1 MFRKR
6 YRQQIPELNTTSTA
20 DISFMLLIFFL
31 VTSSM
36 DTEKGLLRQM
46 APPPQQEE
54 QLTDINKDN
63 VLQVELDAQ
72 NQLTCN
78 GKVMTPKALAEET
91 GIADSLI
98 LKWTNHADLF
108 RIKGVGPQFSELLE
122 AAGVDTV
129 KELRNRKPENLAAKV
144 LEINEQKHLV
154 RRVPVL
160 KEIIKMVN
168 QAKELPP
175 MMTY

>member
-1 MFRKR
+1 MK
-6 YRQQIPELNTTSTA
+6 YKIIDVEGIGPVYAEKLLAAGIVDTE
-20 DISFMLLIFFL
+20 MLL
-31 VTSSM
+31 
-36 DTEKGLLRQM
+36 EKCAKPAGR
-46 APPPQQEE
+46 
-54 QLTDINKDN
+54 
-63 VLQVELDAQ
+63 
-72 NQLTCN
+72 
-78 GKVMTPKALAEET
+78 KALAEET

>member
-46 APPPQQEE
+46 APPPQE
-54 QLTDINKDN
+54 QQQPTEVNKDH
-63 VLQVELDAQ
+63 VLQVALDAS

-78 GKVMTPKALAEET
+78 GKPVDVMMVNREGHVITIHTDRQTSYEAYFKMQNAIVGAYSSLREAYAQKHFGKHYKACNAEERT
-91 GIADSLI
+91 AINDYYPQRISED
-98 LKWTNHADLF
+98 LK
-108 RIKGVGPQFSELLE
+108 GGEP
-122 AAGVDTV
+122 
-129 KELRNRKPENLAAKV
+129 
-144 LEINEQKHLV
+144 
-154 RRVPVL
+154 
-160 KEIIKMVN
+160 
-168 QAKELPP
+168 
-175 MMTY
+175 

>member
-54 QLTDINKDN
+54 QLADINKDY
-63 VLQVELDAQ
+63 VLQVELDA
-72 NQLTCN
+72 NDQLTCN
-78 GKVMTPKALAEET
+78 GKVVTPLQLIEEVKTMVSVNREGHVVAVKADRLNSYEAYFQMQNAIV
-91 GIADSLI
+91 GAYASLRESY
-98 LKWTNHADLF
+98 A
-108 RIKGVGPQFSELLE
+108 
-122 AAGVDTV
+122 
-129 KELRNRKPENLAAKV
+129 
-144 LEINEQKHLV
+144 QKHFGKHYAACNNEERAIV
-154 RRVPVL
+154 NEYYPQRISEDL
-160 KEIIKMVN
+160 KGGER
-168 QAKELPP
+168 
-175 MMTY
+175 